1 MCEFTG
7 MNSKMNSYIWILT
20 YDFIIFIMFM
30 NSFPNSY
37 YTFTA
42 AYGPRQCDFCF
53 PCFESLHGE
62 GSAAKRKPI
71 CQTLRN
77 IRVTWTPRNK
87 KWQPSSA
94 LPKRQKD
101 ISHIYV
107 PLLQCKAQCS
117 CTYHPIAHDLCTKH
131 RSSGS
136 RALKQQ
142 KYASWNFACS
152 RSFKQL
158 CSK

>member
-42 AYGPRQCDFCF
+42 AYGPRPCDFCF

-77 IRVTWTPRNK
+77 IRVTWTPRNRK
-87 KWQPSSA
+87 TAIWKFGR
-94 LPKRQKD
+94 PK
-101 ISHIYV
+101 YV
-107 PLLQCKAQCS
+107 IMGNNRTRCNN
-117 CTYHPIAHDLCTKH
+117 DVVM
-131 RSSGS
+131 S
-136 RALKQQ
+136 RCNNKVIMET
-142 KYASWNFACS
+142 ASLH
-152 RSFKQL
+152 KT
-158 CSK
+158 